1 MKRFGNRVPEIGRH
15 MDVRF
20 ICDAHDKPLKLI
32 RGKWSYYY
40 RCPQNVNDELCTCRV
55 SVTDARSIRMV
66 LENAEKT
73 GELLEGYTDTVGDVR
88 LYVSKIK
95 KDIVFVRVWNKR
107 FTRKGAQSER
117 GVLLD

>member
-1 MKRFGNRVPEIGRH
+1 
-15 MDVRF
+15 
-20 ICDAHDKPLKLI
+20 
-32 RGKWSYYY
+32 
-40 RCPQNVNDELCTCRV
+40 
-55 SVTDARSIRMV
+55 MV